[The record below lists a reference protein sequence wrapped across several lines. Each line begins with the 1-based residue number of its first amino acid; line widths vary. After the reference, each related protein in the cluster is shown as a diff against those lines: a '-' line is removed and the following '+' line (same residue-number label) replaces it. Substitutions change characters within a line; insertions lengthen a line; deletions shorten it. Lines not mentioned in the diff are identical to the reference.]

1 MKAIFN
7 GVVVA
12 ESDDTVIVEGEH
24 YFPEAALK
32 REYTSFSNH
41 RTSNWM
47 GQARYLSLLV
57 NGELKPDAIWY
68 YPEPN
73 ESAAKVKGR
82 VAFVQGVQ
90 ITE

>member
-7 GVVVA
+7 NVVVA
-12 ESDDTVIVEGEH
+12 ESDDTVVLEGDH

-41 RTSNWM
+41 RTSDWR

-57 NGELKPDAIWY
+57 NGELKTDAIWY
-68 YPEPN
+68 YEAPN
-73 ESAAKVKGR
+73 EAAAQLKGR
-82 VAFVQGVQ
+82 VAFARGVQ
-90 ITE
+90 ILE

>member
-7 GVVVA
+7 NVVVA
-12 ESDDTVIVEGEH
+12 ESDDTVVVEGDH

-41 RTSNWM
+41 RTSDWR

-57 NGELKPDAIWY
+57 NGELKPDAVWY
-68 YPEPN
+68 YEEPS
-73 ESAAKVKGR
+73 EAAAALKGR
-82 VAFVQGVQ
+82 VAFARGVQ
-90 ITE
+90 IKD

>member
-7 GVVVA
+7 NVVVA
-12 ESDDTVIVEGEH
+12 ESDDTVLVEGNC

-41 RTSNWM
+41 RTSDWI
-47 GQARYLSLLV
+47 GQARYMSLLV
-57 NGELKPDAIWY
+57 NGELKPDAVWY

-73 ESAAKVKGR
+73 EAAAKVKGR
-82 VAFVQGVQ
+82 VAFARGVD
-90 ITE
+90 IVE